1 MNTITWMLVPLVCP
15 AAPGGIT
22 TYTDQISGN
31 VLFVAQWMFGIAFAI
46 CVILLLIGKAT
57 RMHHLTQGAAVGLA
71 VVLLIAIIYVIFPGM
86 LTGILGSGCVA
97 LPGSS

>member
-1 MNTITWMLVPLVCP
+1 
-15 AAPGGIT
+15 
-22 TYTDQISGN
+22 
-31 VLFVAQWMFGIAFAI
+31 MFGIAFVV
-46 CVILLLIGKAT
+46 CVILLLGGKAA

-86 LTGILGSGCVA
+86 LSGILGTGCVA

>member
-1 MNTITWMLVPLVCP
+1 MTGLFFALIPLVCP
-15 AAPGGIT
+15 TAPGGVT
-22 TYTDQISGN
+22 TYTNQIAAN
-31 VLFVAQWMFGIAFAI
+31 TLFVAQWMFGIAFVV
-46 CVILLLIGKAT
+46 CVILLLVGKAA

-86 LTGILGSGCVA
+86 LSGILGSGCVA

>member
-1 MNTITWMLVPLVCP
+1 MTPFVFALVPLVCP
-15 AAPGGIT
+15 TAPNGVT
-22 TYTDQISGN
+22 QYTNQIAGN
-31 VLFVAQWMFGIAFAI
+31 TLFVAQWMFGIAFAVCI
-46 CVILLLIGKAT
+46 ILLLIGKAV

-86 LTGILGSGCVA
+86 LTGILGTGCVS